1 VKKTLLK
8 KIVAT
13 TCLILSI
20 FSMAIISTAS
30 AAGSITLNPT
40 TQAPGATVTV
50 TGTGFGATKLI
61 GIGLGSEI
69 AVTGEDHTPNGTGTG
84 PWMTTTNHYPLK
96 PGSMLFHSNIVGAS
110 ETDFTDKGDG
120 TFSTTSTYDAGSWL
134 YYPTGVFGRSST
146 MDLSGSEVIFTATY
160 KYYQYNMT
168 PAGNP
173 NSTATGTFTLTA
185 TVPTGVAN
193 GNYNVTVMDTSG
205 NIATAVLTVNSAVPE
220 VMPLGTIMLLTIFA
234 VAAGSWYFRKRPTAA
249 TRLP

>member
-1 VKKTLLK
+1 
-8 KIVAT
+8 VAT

-40 TQAPGATVTV
+40 AQAPGATVTV

-69 AVTGEDHTPNGTGTG
+69 AVTGENHTPNGTGTG
-84 PWMTTTNHYPLK
+84 PWMTRTNYYPLK
-96 PGSMLFHSNIVGAS
+96 PGSMLFHSNVVGAS

-120 TFSTTSTYDAGSWL
+120 TFSTSSTYDAGSYL
-134 YYPTGVFGRSST
+134 YYPTGAFGRSST
-146 MDLSGSEVIFTATY
+146 MDLSESELIFTATY
-160 KYYQYNMT
+160 KHYQYNMT
-168 PAGNP
+168 PTGNP
-173 NSTATGTFTLTA
+173 NSTSTGTFPLTT

-205 NIATAVLTVNSAVPE
+205 NIATAILTVNSAIPE
-220 VMPLGTIMLLTIFA
+220 VMPLGPVMLLTVLA
-234 VAAGSWYFRKRPTAA
+234 VAAGSWYFRKRPTTA
-249 TRLP
+249 TSLR